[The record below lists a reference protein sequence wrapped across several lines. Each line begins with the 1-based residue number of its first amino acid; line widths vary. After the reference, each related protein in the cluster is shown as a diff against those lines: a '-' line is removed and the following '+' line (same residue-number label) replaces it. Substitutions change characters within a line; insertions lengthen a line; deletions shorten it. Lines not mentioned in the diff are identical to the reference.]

1 MCVHNLD
8 RRSLDSSKAADLS
21 LALTVKTFDRYSNP
35 TFSDASSLTVKINSE
50 PEIPLV
56 PPDYSAVYEIA
67 RDSSTDLEIS
77 FLLDGEHIAD
87 SPVTVTVEPDTAL
100 ETTITIAASVG
111 SCLLLAILAGTLFF
125 KRKQR
130 FAQEELARVEHQ
142 RSQGQAKF
150 IQQSAKLLQEQ
161 HLHEEDKKMLVEE
174 QHQHEED
181 KKKADEE
188 IQKLDTEK
196 QKLQNTLNKKRCVA
210 SATHRY
216 DTPPLTA
223 RAGTTRRRSRS
234 WQPP

>member
-35 TFSDASSLTVKINSE
+35 TFPDTSSLTVKINSE

-67 RDSSTDLEIS
+67 PDSSTDLEIS

-87 SPVTVTVEPDTAL
+87 SPVTVTVKPDKTL

-142 RSQGQAKF
+142 RSQGQAE
-150 IQQSAKLLQEQ
+150 LLQEQ

-216 DTPPLTA
+216 DAPPH
-223 RAGTTRRRSRS
+223 
-234 WQPP
+234 